1 MAITS
6 CTVSGTV
13 KTPDNTG
20 LQNVTI
26 KASITQ
32 PFAHA
37 DGTLIAA
44 YQVST
49 TTDANGAW
57 SLTLIET
64 ATVTKT
70 MTIVI
75 EYPTGGTEYR
85 RQSYTVTIPNA
96 ASANFSDLIT
106 GQ

>member
-6 CTVSGTV
+6 CTISGNI
-13 KTPDNTG
+13 KTPDNQA
-20 LQNVTI
+20 LEDVTV
-26 KASITQ
+26 KAYPTR
-32 PFAHA
+32 PFTHA

-49 TTDANGAW
+49 TTDSSGDWA
-57 SLTLIET
+57 LTLVET
-64 ATVTKT
+64 ATVSKT
-70 MTIVI
+70 LTIVI
-75 EYPTGGTEYR
+75 EYPTGGTEFR
-85 RQSYTVTIPNA
+85 RQEYTVTVPNQ